1 MKTQSPPDASNLR
14 FLPCSPGG
22 MSGWVAGVLFGSV
35 CLSLIAVPTLAPFAS
50 APGVTGLTTSS
61 TPSCNKYA
69 SAFRI
74 FSTNA
79 PGTLTSGATV
89 TVEYQLEAVN
99 YVPSDGAVN
108 LTMPGVFAKF
118 PLTTGGNLTLFF
130 LPRQIPLPDQGWSS
144 IAYATDVHKI
154 TGTTTFSPH
163 KASLTTELLAVQST
177 APYGLNLSVE
187 WRWIVA
193 SPTGPNVTGSWTEL
207 YNGLA
212 PVQKVTV
219 TPTLPTGSSQYL
231 GTLWTATLTGAV
243 ANQSFLVEVENASVG
258 LPSGHMQGSF
268 TGGSNATSLQ
278 VSTYL
283 FYTRPNLTLPGLLLV
298 HVHLRCEGLLSN
310 TLVHAKY
317 VSSAKVHLLSN
328 LAACSSIDFNGTAYP
343 NGTHVSV
350 APSPVFY
357 PLSAGA
363 CPGHTFVG
371 WSITGFLDV
380 SNLTDANSSVAITN
394 QGGVTANWL

>member
-1 MKTQSPPDASNLR
+1 MRPHLLSHTGNPRL
-14 FLPCSPGG
+14 LPGLHRR
-22 MSGWVAGVLFGSV
+22 MNGWLAGLIFGSV
-35 CLSLIAVPTLAPFAS
+35 CLSLITVPTLAPFAS
-50 APGVTGLTTSS
+50 APGVTGLTTMSA
-61 TPSCNKYA
+61 PACNSYG

-79 PGTLTSGATV
+79 AGTLTSGATV

-108 LTMPGVFAKF
+108 LSMPGVFAKF
-118 PLTTGGNLTLFF
+118 PLATGGNLTLFF
-130 LPRQIPLPDQGWSS
+130 LARQIPLPDQGWSS
-144 IAYATDVHKI
+144 TSYATDVHKI
-154 TGTTTFSPH
+154 TGTTTFSAH

-207 YNGLA
+207 YNGLS

-219 TPTLPTGSSQYL
+219 TPTLPSGSSQYL

-243 ANQSFLVEVENASVG
+243 ANQPFLVEVENASVG
-258 LPSGHMQGSF
+258 LPTGHMQGSF
-268 TGGSNATSLQ
+268 TGSSNATSLQ

-283 FYTRPNLTLPGLLLV
+283 FYSRPNLTLPGLLLV
-298 HVHLRCEGLLSN
+298 HIHERCEGLLSN
-310 TLVHAKY
+310 TLVHATY
-317 VSSAKVHLLSN
+317 VSSAQIHLLSS
-328 LAACSSIDFNGTAYP
+328 LAACSSLDFNGTVYP

-350 APSPVFY
+350 APSPTFY
-357 PLSAGA
+357 PLDAGA
-363 CPGHTFVG
+363 CPGHRFEG
-371 WSITGFLDV
+371 WAITGFLDV
-380 SNLTDANSSVAITN
+380 SNVTDANTSVAITN
-394 QGGVTANWL
+394 QGGVTAHWK